1 MQILITSYLEPEH
14 VEAIR
19 ASHPDV
25 EVLYDPTLIGVP
37 QYVADHHG
45 PTPQLSTADQ
55 RRWEDLLAR
64 AEVAF
69 DFDWQDPAALP
80 QRAPNLKW
88 IQATS
93 AGIGAFMR
101 RTGLDRSGIIATT
114 AGGVHAVPLAEFALT
129 GALFV
134 VKGLPYLQRQQRE
147 HRFERYTTRQLAGMR
162 VTVVGVG
169 GMGSNVVRTFD
180 AIGARVTAVG
190 RVGGRY
196 ELPQGV
202 ELSDVDRLDEVLPTT
217 DVLVLC
223 TALTPE
229 TENLISADRI
239 AMLPTHAA
247 VVNISRGQVVDEDA
261 LIDALR
267 AGRLGGAALD
277 VFREEPLPADSPL
290 WDLENVLISPHSAS
304 TVESENATLTALFI
318 ENLARYRA
326 GEPLLNRF
334 DAERGY

>member
-14 VEAIR
+14 VEAIA

-25 EVLYDPTLIGVP
+25 EVLYDPSLIGVP

-45 PTPQLSTADQ
+45 PTPELSPADQ
-55 RRWEDLLAR
+55 QRWEDLLAR

-88 IQATS
+88 VQATS

-101 RTGLDRSGIIATT
+101 RTGLDRSGIVATT

-180 AIGARVTAVG
+180 AVGARVTAVG
-190 RVGGRY
+190 RVGGSY
-196 ELPQGV
+196 ELPVGV
-202 ELSDVDRLDEVLPTT
+202 ELSDVGRLDEVLPTT
-217 DVLVLC
+217 EVLVLC

-229 TENLISADRI
+229 TENLISAERI
-239 AMLPTHAA
+239 ALLPEGAA
-247 VVNISRGQVVDEDA
+247 VVNISRGQVIDEDA

-267 AGRLGGAALD
+267 SGRLGGAALD
-277 VFREEPLPADSPL
+277 VFREEPLPAGSPL

-334 DAERGY
+334 DADRGY

>member
-1 MQILITSYLEPEH
+1 MQILIASHLEAEH

-25 EVLYDPTLIGVP
+25 EVLYDPSLIGVP

-45 PTPQLSTADQ
+45 PTPRLSAAEQ
-55 RRWEDLLAR
+55 QRWEDMLAR

-101 RTGLDRSGIIATT
+101 RTGLDRSGIVATT
-114 AGGVHAVPLAEFALT
+114 AAGVHAVPLAEFALT

-162 VTVVGVG
+162 VAVVGVG
-169 GMGSNVVRTFD
+169 GMGSNVFRTFD

-190 RVGGRY
+190 RVGGSY
-196 ELPQGV
+196 ELPEGV

-239 AMLPTHAA
+239 ALLPEGAA
-247 VVNISRGQVVDEDA
+247 VVNISRGQVIDEDA
-261 LIDALR
+261 LIEALR
-267 AGRLGGAALD
+267 SGRLGGAALD

>member
-14 VEAIR
+14 VEAIA

-25 EVLYDPTLIGVP
+25 EVLYDPSLIGVP

-45 PTPQLSTADQ
+45 PTPELSPADQ
-55 RRWEDLLAR
+55 QRWEDLLAR

-80 QRAPNLKW
+80 RRAPNLKW
-88 IQATS
+88 VQATS

-101 RTGLDRSGIIATT
+101 RTGLDRSGIVATT

-134 VKGLPYLQRQQRE
+134 VKGLPDLQRRQRE
-147 HRFERYTTRQLAGMR
+147 RRFERYTTRQLAGMR

-190 RVGGRY
+190 RVGGSY
-196 ELPQGV
+196 ELPEGV
-202 ELSDVDRLDEVLPTT
+202 ELSDVDRLEEVLPGTE
-217 DVLVLC
+217 VLVLC

-229 TENLISADRI
+229 TENLISAERI
-239 AMLPTHAA
+239 ALLPEGAA
-247 VVNISRGQVVDEDA
+247 VVNISRGQVIDEDA

-267 AGRLGGAALD
+267 SGRLGGAALD

-290 WDLENVLISPHSAS
+290 WDLDNVLISPHSAS

-326 GEPLLNRF
+326 GEALLNRF
-334 DAERGY
+334 DADRGY

>member
-45 PTPQLSTADQ
+45 PTPQLSAADQ
-55 RRWEDLLAR
+55 QRWEDLLAR

>member
-14 VEAIR
+14 VEAIA

-25 EVLYDPTLIGVP
+25 EVLYDPSLIGVP

-45 PTPQLSTADQ
+45 PTPELSPADQ
-55 RRWEDLLAR
+55 QRWEDLLAR

-88 IQATS
+88 VQATS

-101 RTGLDRSGIIATT
+101 RTGLDRSGIVATT

-134 VKGLPYLQRQQRE
+134 VKGLPDLQRRQRE
-147 HRFERYTTRQLAGMR
+147 RRFERYTTRQLAGMR

-190 RVGGRY
+190 RVGGSY
-196 ELPQGV
+196 ELPEGV
-202 ELSDVDRLDEVLPTT
+202 ELSDVDRLEEVLPGT

-229 TENLISADRI
+229 TENLISAERI
-239 AMLPTHAA
+239 ALLPEGAA
-247 VVNISRGQVVDEDA
+247 VVNISRGQVIDEDA

-267 AGRLGGAALD
+267 SGRLGGAALD

-290 WDLENVLISPHSAS
+290 WDLDNVLISPHSAS

-326 GEPLLNRF
+326 GEALLNRF
-334 DAERGY
+334 DADRGY

>member
-14 VEAIR
+14 VEAIA

-25 EVLYDPTLIGVP
+25 EVLYEPSLIGVP

-45 PTPQLSTADQ
+45 PTPELSPADQ
-55 RRWEDLLAR
+55 QRWEDLLAR
-64 AEVAF
+64 AEVAL

-88 IQATS
+88 VQATS
-93 AGIGAFMR
+93 AGIGAFIR
-101 RTGLDRSGIIATT
+101 RTGLDRSGIVATT

-180 AIGARVTAVG
+180 AVGARVTAVG
-190 RVGGRY
+190 RVGGSY
-196 ELPQGV
+196 ELPVGV
-202 ELSDVDRLDEVLPTT
+202 ELSDVGRLDEVLPTT
-217 DVLVLC
+217 EVLVLC

-229 TENLISADRI
+229 TENLISAERI
-239 AMLPTHAA
+239 ALLPEGAA
-247 VVNISRGQVVDEDA
+247 VVNISRGQVIDEDA

-267 AGRLGGAALD
+267 SGRLGGAALD
-277 VFREEPLPADSPL
+277 VFREEPLPAGSPL

-334 DAERGY
+334 DADRGY

>member
-25 EVLYDPTLIGVP
+25 EVLYDPSLIGVP

-45 PTPQLSTADQ
+45 PVPQLSAADQ
-55 RRWEDLLAR
+55 QRWEDLLAR

-80 QRAPNLKW
+80 QRAPKLQW
-88 IQATS
+88 VQATS

-169 GMGSNVVRTFD
+169 GMGPNVVRTFD

-239 AMLPTHAA
+239 AMLPTQAA

>member
-304 TVESENATLTALFI
+304 TVEGENATLTALFI

>member
-1 MQILITSYLEPEH
+1 MQILIASHLEAEH

-25 EVLYDPTLIGVP
+25 EVLYDPSLIGVP

-45 PTPQLSTADQ
+45 PTPRLSAAEQ
-55 RRWEDLLAR
+55 QRWEDMLAR

-101 RTGLDRSGIIATT
+101 RTGLDRSGIVATT

-162 VTVVGVG
+162 VAVVGVG

-190 RVGGRY
+190 RVGGSY
-196 ELPQGV
+196 ELPEGV
-202 ELSDVDRLDEVLPTT
+202 ALSDVDRLDEVLPTT

-239 AMLPTHAA
+239 ALLPEGAA
-247 VVNISRGQVVDEDA
+247 VVNISRGQVIDEDA
-261 LIDALR
+261 LIEALR
-267 AGRLGGAALD
+267 SGRLGGAALD

-290 WDLENVLISPHSAS
+290 WDLDNVLISPHSAS

-334 DAERGY
+334 DADRGY

>member
-45 PTPQLSTADQ
+45 PTPQLSAADQ
-55 RRWEDLLAR
+55 RRWEELLAR

-101 RTGLDRSGIIATT
+101 RTGLDRSSIIATT

-247 VVNISRGQVVDEDA
+247 VVNISRGQVIDEDA
-261 LIDALR
+261 LIEALR
-267 AGRLGGAALD
+267 SGRLGGAALD

-290 WDLENVLISPHSAS
+290 WDLDNVLISPHSAS

-334 DAERGY
+334 DADRGY

>member
-1 MQILITSYLEPEH
+1 MRILIASHLEPEH
-14 VEAIR
+14 VEAIA

-25 EVLYDPTLIGVP
+25 EVLYDPALVAVP
-37 QYVADHHG
+37 QYVADHRG
-45 PTPQLSTADQ
+45 PTPELSAADQ
-55 RRWEDLLAR
+55 RRWEDMLAR

-69 DFDWQDPAALP
+69 DFDWQNPAALP
-80 QRAPNLKW
+80 QRAPNLRW

-93 AGIGAFMR
+93 AGIGAFLR
-101 RTGLDRSGIIATT
+101 STGLDRSDLTVTT

-134 VKGLPYLQRQQRE
+134 VKGLPDLQRRKRE
-147 HRFERYTTRQLAGMR
+147 RRFERFTTRQLAGMR

-190 RVGGRY
+190 RVGRRY
-196 ELPQGV
+196 ELPEGV
-202 ELSDVDRLDEVLPTT
+202 ELSDVGRLDEVLPGT

-229 TENLISADRI
+229 TEGLISADRI
-239 AMLPTHAA
+239 ALLPEHAA
-247 VVNISRGQVVDEDA
+247 VINLARGQVIDEDA
-261 LIDALR
+261 LIEALR
-267 AGRLGGAALD
+267 SGRLGGAALD

-304 TVESENATLTALFI
+304 TVESENATLTALFLD
-318 ENLARYRA
+318 NLARYRE
-326 GEPLLNRF
+326 GRPLLNRY
-334 DAERGY
+334 DAVRGY

>member
-1 MQILITSYLEPEH
+1 MRILIASHLESEH
-14 VEAIR
+14 VEAIS

-25 EVLYDPTLIGVP
+25 EVLYDPTLVAVP
-37 QYVADHHG
+37 QYVADHRG
-45 PTPQLSTADQ
+45 PAPELSAADQ
-55 RRWEDLLAR
+55 QRWADMLAR
-64 AEVAF
+64 ADVAF

-80 QRAPNLKW
+80 ERAPNLRW

-101 RTGLDRSGIIATT
+101 RTGLDRSGITVTT

-134 VKGLPYLQRQQRE
+134 VKGVPFLQRRQRE
-147 HRFERYTTRQLAGMR
+147 RRFERYTTRQLAGMR

-190 RVGGRY
+190 RVGGTY
-196 ELPQGV
+196 ELPDGV
-202 ELSDVDRLDEVLPTT
+202 ELSDVDRLDEVLPGT

-229 TENLISADRI
+229 TENLIDADRI
-239 AMLPTHAA
+239 ALLPDGAA
-247 VVNISRGQVVDEDA
+247 IVNISRGQVVDEDA
-261 LIDALR
+261 LIEALR
-267 AGRLGGAALD
+267 SGKLGGAALD

-290 WDLENVLISPHSAS
+290 WGLDNVLISPHSAS

-326 GEPLLNRF
+326 GGPLLNRF
-334 DAERGY
+334 EAERGY

>member
-14 VEAIR
+14 VEAIA

-25 EVLYDPTLIGVP
+25 EVLYDPSLIAVP

-45 PTPQLSTADQ
+45 PTPELSQADQ
-55 RRWEDLLAR
+55 QRWEDLLAR

-88 IQATS
+88 VQATS

-101 RTGLDRSGIIATT
+101 RTGLDRSGIVATT

-134 VKGLPYLQRQQRE
+134 VKGLPDLQRRQRE
-147 HRFERYTTRQLAGMR
+147 RRFERYTTRQLAGMR

-190 RVGGRY
+190 RVGGSY
-196 ELPQGV
+196 ELPEGV
-202 ELSDVDRLDEVLPTT
+202 ELSDVDRLEEVLPGT

-229 TENLISADRI
+229 SENLISAERI
-239 AMLPTHAA
+239 ALLPEGAA
-247 VVNISRGQVVDEDA
+247 VVNISRGQVIDEDA
-261 LIDALR
+261 LIEALR
-267 AGRLGGAALD
+267 SGRLGGAALD

-290 WDLENVLISPHSAS
+290 WDLDNVLISPHSAS

-326 GEPLLNRF
+326 GEALLNRF
-334 DAERGY
+334 DADRGY